1 MKICKTFHNDIISKS
16 SIFNKYFSSF
26 LFCFYQILSSLAP
39 KAFWISF
46 LSALFSA
53 ISNQISKTIIC
64 LEYYLIASNYVWDY
78 VLFLYICCIWFRLIS
93 SSGFDFFF
101 FLFMVQLL
109 FVLYCYIEMRMLVW
123 TKLQL
128 LLFQDFTT

>member
-101 FLFMVQLL
+101 LFMVQLL